1 MNFRLVPKSVT
12 LDDPERRN
20 GRYIA
25 LLISGPAFYCIY
37 TEMHRMQSASTRTSD
52 EKAVRLFVRLQVCLS
67 ICLSVCLPVC
77 QTRGL

>member
-12 LDDPERRN
+12 LDDPKRRN

-37 TEMHRMQSASTRTSD
+37 TELHRMQSAD
-52 EKAVRLFVRLQVCLS
+52 AD
-67 ICLSVCLPVC
+67 
-77 QTRGL
+77 